1 MGKKQSKVPQH
12 VAIIMDGNRRW
23 ARSHKLEIFRG
34 HEKVAKEVIQK
45 LVDRC
50 LELNI
55 EYLTLWAFSTE
66 NWKRD
71 DKEVG
76 AILDLLRE
84 MFTDAK
90 KALEGKGVR
99 INTIGDLSRF
109 PRDIQEGVNRWKK
122 ETKDKSELTVTFALN
137 YGGHD
142 ELVRAVRDLVKGL
155 SENGGLDVQKITTQQ
170 IEKHLDTGG
179 LPRPDLIIRPGGE
192 KRLSGFM
199 SWQSAYAE
207 LYFTDVLMPDF
218 GPVQLDRAL
227 KEYADRERRFG
238 Q

>member
-1 MGKKQSKVPQH
+1 MSKKLSRVPKH
-12 VAIIMDGNRRW
+12 IAIIMDGNRRW
-23 ARSHKLEIFRG
+23 ARSHKLKVFKG
-34 HEKVAKEVIQK
+34 HEKVAKEVIQE

-84 MFTDAK
+84 MFVDAK
-90 KALEGKGVR
+90 EALEGRGVK
-99 INTIGDLSRF
+99 INTIGNLSKF
-109 PRDIQEGVNRWKK
+109 PKDIQEGIERWKK
-122 ETKDKSELTVTFALN
+122 ETKDKNELTVTFALN

-142 ELVRAVRDLVKGL
+142 ELVRAVRSLVRNL
-155 SENGGLDVQKITTQQ
+155 SKNGELDVQKITPQK
-170 IEKHLDTGG
+170 IEEYLDTGD
-179 LPRPDLIIRPGGE
+179 LPRLDLIIRPGGE
-192 KRLSGFM
+192 QRLSGFM

-207 LYFTDVLMPDF
+207 LYFSDILMPDF
-218 GPVQLDRAL
+218 GPAELDKAL
-227 KEYADRERRFG
+227 EEYADRERRFG